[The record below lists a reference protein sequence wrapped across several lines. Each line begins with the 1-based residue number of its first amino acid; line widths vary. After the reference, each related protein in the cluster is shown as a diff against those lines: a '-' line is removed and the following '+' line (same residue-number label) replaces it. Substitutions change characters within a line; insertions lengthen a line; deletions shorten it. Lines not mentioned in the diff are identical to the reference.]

1 MLPAI
6 PLPKTY
12 NQRRAAWDWR
22 CRNQESVS
30 DITHQLHT
38 QAQGGVLG
46 NKLHKLLFHKHILL
60 PRMPVQGKPQES
72 SNSQLRYQIWTA
84 LNYLNFRTYFNCLL
98 KATQSTQGSHC
109 LPSNPLKFSQFPSTA
124 TPILQNAL
132 CVFPKLWNVHQSPRQ
147 NLRTE
152 AKIPGNYFKAQFQQK
167 PVPQASSPH
176 SLRRIFFVLEENY
189 VTQNIPSSLKWEHHQ
204 SHDHSLVTFWIKY
217 NLGKSLCWGL
227 HLRNRLDAAGFRGT

>member
-22 CRNQESVS
+22 RHNQESMF

-38 QAQGGVLG
+38 QPRGGVVR
-46 NKLHKLLFHKHILL
+46 NKLHTLLFHKHTLL
-60 PRMPVQGKPQES
+60 PRTPVQGKPQES
-72 SNSQLRYQIWTA
+72 SSSHLRYQIWTV

-98 KATQSTQGSHC
+98 KATQSTQGSHR

-124 TPILQNAL
+124 TAVLQNAL

-147 NLRTE
+147 NLKTE
-152 AKIPGNYFKAQFQQK
+152 AKIPGNNFKAQFQQK
-167 PVPQASSPH
+167 AMPQASSPH
-176 SLRRIFFVLEENY
+176 SLGRIVFVLEENY
-189 VTQNIPSSLKWEHHQ
+189 ITQNIPSSLKCEHHQ
-204 SHDHSLVTFWIKY
+204 SHDHSLVTFRIKH
-217 NLGKSLCWGL
+217 NLGKSLCWGF
-227 HLRNRLDAAGFRGT
+227 HLRNRLGAGGFRGT